1 MTRSCSS
8 PRPDPQWSQININKR
23 CEQLLCSVKW
33 LDVDLS
39 NDILPACSEHTFQ
52 ILWWLVSCT
61 SEAGVCLSEVA
72 FICTN
77 NGRQPPKDCVQPGHG
92 FNLQWMKISTFNDET
107 YLKKMLIPTNSQDP
121 YKKISLVETTF
132 PGRWLAAKLSWVSLS
147 LPGVTPIGS
156 WNPEPPKPLRIVKT
170 WGLVYLE
177 WLPSVARTPGFKL
190 PQINA
195 WSGSHR
201 RTHTQPCNHNFIEG
215 PGLPGVTPTGS
226 QAPWA
231 SP

>member
-1 MTRSCSS
+1 MRLTWKKC
-8 PRPDPQWSQININKR
+8 W
-23 CEQLLCSVKW
+23 
-33 LDVDLS
+33 
-39 NDILPACSEHTFQ
+39 F
-52 ILWWLVSCT
+52 
-61 SEAGVCLSEVA
+61 
-72 FICTN
+72 
-77 NGRQPPKDCVQPGHG
+77 PPTARTP
-92 FNLQWMKISTFNDET
+92 I
-107 YLKKMLIPTNSQDP
+107 
-121 YKKISLVETTF
+121 KKISLVETTF

-201 RTHTQPCNHNFIEG
+201 RTHTQPCNHNFIQG

-231 SP
+231 SPSMSALSKYFQQIAGLQLQIGHVAPLILSKRRVLLQQLKVHGRCCQVDNLPDGIDSDGG

>member
-1 MTRSCSS
+1 MSACQKWHSS
-8 PRPDPQWSQININKR
+8 VQTMDDN
-23 CEQLLCSVKW
+23 LLR
-33 LDVDLS
+33 
-39 NDILPACSEHTFQ
+39 IACN
-52 ILWWLVSCT
+52 LVM
-61 SEAGVCLSEVA
+61 V
-72 FICTN
+72 
-77 NGRQPPKDCVQPGHG
+77 
-92 FNLQWMKISTFNDET
+92 STFNEWKFQPSMMRLT
-107 YLKKMLIPTNSQDP
+107 WKKKLIPTNSQDP